1 MRPHRPLVALL
12 SVAALAACDKN
23 ELPDLTGPV
32 PSAEIRFFN
41 FGVNAPSVQFYAG
54 DRKMSA
60 TTSASCQSAQNPP
73 VTATD
78 STCLT
83 IGIQAA
89 TGIAYG
95 SPAANGLYVGIDPG
109 QYTIAARTAS
119 VSTNGTIV
127 SSLPATIETG
137 KRYSYYQSG
146 FYNAT
151 TKTADAFLVEDDFP
165 AAIDWTAS
173 LVRFV
178 NAIGNSQ
185 PMALVAVNTETGTEY
200 PIGGT
205 IAYKAAGA
213 FTSLPPGFYNL
224 RTRYAGS
231 TTDRIVRTGV
241 PFGAGRVYTITARGD
256 MTVTSSTATNRP
268 ILENTANR

>member
-1 MRPHRPLVALL
+1 MRLHRSLVALL

-23 ELPDLTGPV
+23 AVRDLTGPV

-54 DRKMSA
+54 DRKMTA

-83 IGIQAA
+83 IGIQAS

-95 SPAANGLYVGIDPG
+95 SAAARGLYVGIEPG
-109 QYTIAARTAS
+109 QYTLAGRTAS
-119 VSTNGTIV
+119 TSNNGTAV
-127 SSLPATIETG
+127 SSLPVTVEAG

-146 FYNAT
+146 FYDTT
-151 TKTADAFLVEDDFP
+151 TKTVDAFLLEDDFP
-165 AAIDWTAS
+165 ATIDWTTS

-178 NAIGNSQ
+178 NAIGNSV
-185 PMALVAVNTETGTEY
+185 PMALVAVNTVTGAEY
-200 PIGGT
+200 PIGSEV
-205 IAYKAAGA
+205 AYTAAGA
-213 FTSLPPGFYNL
+213 FASLPPGSYDL
-224 RTRYAGS
+224 RTRAAGS
-231 TTDRIVRTGV
+231 TTDLIVRTVV
-241 PFGAGRVYTITARGD
+241 PFEAGHVYTITARGD
-256 MTVTSSTATNRP
+256 MTVTSGTATNRP
-268 ILENTANR
+268 FLDNTANR